1 LSDRVLLEMA
11 EARVLVFS
19 YYRNREVL
27 GLALAGKWLGKRLK
41 RLEKFYGKGV
51 GERVRVY
58 MRCISDRDYFP

>member
-1 LSDRVLLEMA
+1 MQLEMA

-27 GLALAGKWLGKRLK
+27 GKVLAEKWLGKRLK
-41 RLEKFYGKGV
+41 KLEKVYGKGV

-58 MRCISDRDYFP
+58 MRWISDRDYFP

>member
-1 LSDRVLLEMA
+1 MSDRVLLEMA

-27 GLALAGKWLGKRLK
+27 GKVLAEKWLGKRLK
-41 RLEKFYGKGV
+41 KLEKFYGKGV

-58 MRCISDRDYFP
+58 MRCISDRDYFL

>member
-1 LSDRVLLEMA
+1 MSDRVLLEMA

-27 GLALAGKWLGKRLK
+27 GVALAGKWLDKRLK

-58 MRCISDRDYFP
+58 MRCISDRNYFP